1 MTLEARAENCC
12 SSTFILKLDGRPHGK
27 FEGRWF
33 SEGLDVQCT
42 GRQRLQFQNV
52 RWLGSE
58 FVLQDLES
66 QQTLARAVR
75 SGIFT
80 SSWDVELSIGQAQL
94 VHAGWFDTAYL
105 VQQDNEVQGRVDRLG
120 MCDRGWYVQSQG
132 DLDANDMIFIGL
144 LYHTILQRERRQHAA
159 HGGGFHGS

>member
-1 MTLEARAENCC
+1 MILEARAENCC
-12 SSTFILKLDGRPHGK
+12 SSTFLLKIDDRPHGK

-66 QQTLARAVR
+66 QETLARAVR
-75 SGIFT
+75 SGVFT

-94 VHAGWFDTAYL
+94 VRAGWFDTAYL
-105 VQQDNEVQGRVDRLG
+105 VQQDNETQGRVDRLG
-120 MCDRGWYVQSQG
+120 VCDRGWYVQNLG
-132 DLDANDMIFIGL
+132 NLDANDMIFIGL
-144 LYHTILQRERRQHAA
+144 LYHTILQRERRQHGA